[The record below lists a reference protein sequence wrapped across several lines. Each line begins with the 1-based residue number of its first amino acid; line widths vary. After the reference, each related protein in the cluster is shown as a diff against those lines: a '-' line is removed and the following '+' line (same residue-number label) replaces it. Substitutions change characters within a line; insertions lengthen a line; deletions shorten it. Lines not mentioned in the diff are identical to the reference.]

1 MTEDEKYMQA
11 ALELAKKGAGFVN
24 PNPMV
29 GAVIVKGGR
38 IIGQGFHER
47 YGGPHAERTAL
58 ASCRESPEGA
68 VMYVTL
74 EPCCHYGKTPP
85 CTEAILESRIRRV
98 VAGCEDPN
106 PKVAGKGLRCLRN
119 GGVEVDLGILEK
131 ECISLNEVFFHY
143 IRKQMPFVVMKYAM
157 TMDGKIATRTGA
169 SKWITRDAARR
180 RVHEDRHRCAAVMAG
195 SGTVAADDPMLTCRL
210 PGRRNPVRIICDSR
224 LRIPL
229 GSRVV
234 TTASEV
240 PTWIATAS
248 TDQER
253 WKRYQEA
260 GCRIIYAESGIQGHL
275 ELKELMRK
283 LYQEKIDSILL
294 EGGGTLNF
302 SALQS
307 GIVNKLQVYLA
318 PKIFGGISA
327 KTPVEGLGVA
337 VPGDAYILTNSRIE
351 TLGEDFLIESEVE
364 YGVHRDN

>member
-157 TMDGKIATRTGA
+157 TIATRTGA

-229 GSRVV
+229 GSQVV